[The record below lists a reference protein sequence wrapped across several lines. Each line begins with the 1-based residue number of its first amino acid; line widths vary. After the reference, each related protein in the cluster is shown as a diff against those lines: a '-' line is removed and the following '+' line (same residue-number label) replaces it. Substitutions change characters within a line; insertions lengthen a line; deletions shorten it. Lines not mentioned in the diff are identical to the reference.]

1 MRRSD
6 MDAATQVDDASK
18 VKSSMDYL
26 VLNKKAKMEPVVA
39 EKAKVDKEDY
49 DDELA
54 RALEEARA
62 VELQAREVEREVA
75 VRRMALLHAVGR
87 VAELRQRLRLAQRAV
102 AHREALLVAIYDH
115 VLAAAEVPL
124 LYYFI
129 IYFIYSFIAISMYY
143 SQILNR
149 SKIKI

>member
-1 MRRSD
+1 MEGV
-6 MDAATQVDDASK
+6 TQVDDAAK
-18 VKSSMDYL
+18 VKSNMDYL
-26 VLNKKAKMEPVVA
+26 VLNKMEPVVA
-39 EKAKVDKEDY
+39 EKAKVDED
-49 DDELA
+49 DNDELV

-75 VRRMALLHAVGR
+75 ARRMALLHAVGR

-124 LYYFI
+124 VYYLI
-129 IYFIYSFIAISMYY
+129 IIIICLFVYIFIYPIYLCSIPIVF
-143 SQILNR
+143 LN
-149 SKIKI
+149 IK

>member
-1 MRRSD
+1 MTVSG
-6 MDAATQVDDASK
+6 MEGVTQVDDAAK
-18 VKSSMDYL
+18 VKSNMDYL

-39 EKAKVDKEDY
+39 EKAKVDED
-49 DDELA
+49 DNDELV

-87 VAELRQRLRLAQRAV
+87 VAELRQRLQLAQRAV

-124 LYYFI
+124 VYYFI
-129 IYFIYSFIAISMYY
+129 IYLLLYPGNFYY
-143 SQILNR
+143 H
-149 SKIKI
+149 KY